1 VRGDRGRRRPAAALL
16 CALAAAGCEPDHPVP
31 PEGWYAYVGS
41 YAVPGTADS
50 VVIEGALEI
59 TEASAG
65 ELEGR
70 WRADRLHPELTGGE
84 WVESAY
90 EIKATPTFFGTL
102 VHRVAPQAAG
112 DGFRC
117 EGEFTW
123 VAEGGIE
130 RAVPVRCSLVFTDQI
145 PPGATAPVNPRVI
158 RPAEP

>member
-1 VRGDRGRRRPAAALL
+1 MNGHRARHCAAALL
-16 CALAAAGCEPDHPVP
+16 LALTGAGCEPDHPVP
-31 PEGWYAYVGS
+31 PEGWYAYVAS

-50 VVIEGALEI
+50 VTIEGGLEI

-65 ELEGR
+65 QLQGR

-84 WVESAY
+84 WVEGAY
-90 EIKATPTFFGTL
+90 EIRAIPTFFGTL
-102 VHRVAPQAAG
+102 VHRVAPRPAG

-117 EGEFTW
+117 DGQFTW

-130 RAVPVRCSLVFTDQI
+130 RAVPVRCSLTFTDRVPADAI
-145 PPGATAPVNPRVI
+145 APVNSPVV